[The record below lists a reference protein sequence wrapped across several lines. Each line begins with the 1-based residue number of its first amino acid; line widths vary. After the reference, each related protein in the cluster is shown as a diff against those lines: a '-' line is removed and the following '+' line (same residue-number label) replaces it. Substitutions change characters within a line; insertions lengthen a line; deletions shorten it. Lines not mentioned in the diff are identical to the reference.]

1 MTKKSIYKQHYE
13 DTGEI
18 EMNLLE
24 FFEWCKEKVPEER
37 LKEARIN
44 IYSESHSYYESSSCV
59 MRISSLKEETDE
71 EYSQRLAIEKTLKKE
86 QAKRS
91 REQTKK
97 NKELRRKQYE
107 QLKKEFE
114 NEK

>member
-1 MTKKSIYKQHYE
+1 MTKKLIYKEHYSN
-13 DTGEI
+13 TGVI

-37 LKEARIN
+37 LKESRIN
-44 IYSESHSYYESSSCV
+44 IDSTSDSYYESSCII
-59 MRISSLKEETDE
+59 RISSFKEETDE

-86 QAKRS
+86 QAKRI